1 MSQPTTSTILIE
13 APAAEVMAT
22 VADIERYPEW
32 AGAIKAVQV
41 DDRDD
46 QGRPSTV
53 QLTFDAGAMKDTM
66 TVEYDWSQSPETVRW
81 SLLEANFLKAMDGSY
96 SVKDLGGDECEVTYS
111 LAVELSMPMMAM
123 LKAKAEKAIV
133 DVALKD
139 LKAKAEA

>member
-1 MSQPTTSTILIE
+1 MSDTTSSTIIIE
-13 APAAEVMAT
+13 APASEVMAI
-22 VADIERYPEW
+22 VADLEKYPEW
-32 AGAIKAVQV
+32 AGAIKSVQV

-53 QLTFDAGAMKDTM
+53 QLAFDAGAMKDRL
-66 TVEYDWSQSPETVRW
+66 TVEYDWSEAPATVRW
-81 SLLEANFLKAMDGSY
+81 SLVEANYLKAMDGAY

-123 LKAKAEKAIV
+123 LKQKAEKAIV

-139 LKAKAEA
+139 LKNRAEA